1 MNRTT
6 ALIITIATAVLCGCP
21 GLGTCL
27 YGAYTAIA
35 SVAFGATAGAG
46 GGDLMVPILTGVGS
60 VCGGII
66 LIAIPVA
73 VGFFTL
79 RNAPAA

>member
-1 MNRTT
+1 MNRNT
-6 ALIITIATAVLCGCP
+6 AIILTVATAVLCGCP

-27 YGAYTAIA
+27 WGAYTAIA
-35 SVAFGATAGAG
+35 SVAFGSASGAG
-46 GGDLMVPILTGVGS
+46 SDLTVAIATGVGS
-60 VCGGII
+60 ICGGII

-79 RNAPAA
+79 RNAPPQA